1 MVIKRIIEK
10 YREKA
15 DNRTVYGELEL
26 MQGKI
31 ELKIELSERT
41 GVR

>member
-1 MVIKRIIEK
+1 MLANTRTESHT
-10 YREKA
+10 ET
-15 DNRTVYGELEL
+15 RTVYGELEL

-31 ELKIELSERT
+31 ELKIELIERT